1 VTVRTDH
8 YNLTY
13 FTTIKKLTRRQA
25 RYVETLVEYDFK
37 IVHYKGTKNAVAD
50 ALSRRPDYELGTKE
64 AVPAI
69 LTTNDEGDIIYNYQ
83 ILVATSEL

>member
-13 FTTIKKLTRRQA
+13 FTTTKKLIRQQA
-25 RYVETLVEYDFK
+25 RYVEILAEYDFK
-37 IVHYKGTKNAVAD
+37 IVHCKGTENAVAD
-50 ALSRRPDYELGTKE
+50 ALSRRPDYELRTKE

-69 LTTNDEGDIIYNYQ
+69 LTTNDERDIIYNY
-83 ILVATSEL
+83 